1 MSHVTLS
8 DVEWIN
14 MNTLAIIHASLQ
26 HDRASTCCKFGLDT
40 TQADFIKGLSQEDMW
55 SLVIHVGD
63 TTLFPPRADLMTLL
77 STPRN
82 LVGPLALVR
91 QPKPMHICRQD

>member
-1 MSHVTLS
+1 MSHVRLT

-14 MNTLAIIHASLQ
+14 LNVLVVIHTGLQ
-26 HDRASTCCKFGLDT
+26 HERASTCCKFALDAE
-40 TQADFIKGLSQEDMW
+40 QADYLKGLSLDDLW
-55 SLVIHVGD
+55 SLAIHVGD

-77 STPRN
+77 STPRP

-91 QPKPMHICRQD
+91 PPAPTGTNKQG